1 MLEPL
6 LTWSEGER
14 LDGVLHLPGAGRWP
28 CVVTAHGLL
37 SAKASD
43 KYLLLAARLT
53 KAGFACLRFDFRGCG
68 ESSGQL
74 KDTTVAGRISDLKAV
89 LSHLRDHPALDE
101 RFFLLGSSLGGYI
114 ALFVAAE
121 APQVMATALWAT
133 PVHLRDLQARK
144 EALTAHGLGA
154 AFFQELAQGTFAEVP
169 AGIPRCLIIHGE
181 QDELIPH
188 RHGRALYEQAK
199 EPKALEIMV
208 GADHR
213 FSNLKHREEAVRLS
227 IAWFERYV

>member
-1 MLEPL
+1 
-6 LTWSEGER
+6 
-14 LDGVLHLPGAGRWP
+14 
-28 CVVTAHGLL
+28 
-37 SAKASD
+37 
-43 KYLLLAARLT
+43 
-53 KAGFACLRFDFRGCG
+53 
-68 ESSGQL
+68 
-74 KDTTVAGRISDLKAV
+74 
-89 LSHLRDHPALDE
+89 
-101 RFFLLGSSLGGYI
+101 
-114 ALFVAAE
+114 
-121 APQVMATALWAT
+121 MATALWAT

-227 IAWFERYV
+227 IAWFKRYV